1 MEVVWWVATLA
12 LLSPMVVYAGEEVP
26 VVALFG
32 VAAGI
37 AIALMLTGRRLYDV
51 LIEEGLRR
59 RQGALRWVWAV
70 GVLLVGVSVVLLAAV
85 FVIAVAIRGRA
96 PSVPY

>member
-1 MEVVWWVATLA
+1 MAAVA
-12 LLSPMVVYAGEEVP
+12 LLSPMVIYAGRDVP
-26 VVALFG
+26 IPALFG

-59 RQGALRWVWAV
+59 RQGILRWVWAV
-70 GVLLVGVSVVLLAAV
+70 GVLLVGISVILLAAV
-85 FVIAVAIRGRA
+85 FVLAVAVRGRA
-96 PSVPY
+96 PDVPF

>member
-1 MEVVWWVATLA
+1 
-12 LLSPMVVYAGEEVP
+12 MVVYAGRDVP
-26 VVALFG
+26 IPALFG

-59 RQGALRWVWAV
+59 RQGLMRWILAV
-70 GVLLVGVSVVLLAAV
+70 GMLLVGVSVVLLAAV
-85 FVIAVAIRGRA
+85 FVFAVAVRGRA
-96 PSVPY
+96 PNVPF

>member
-1 MEVVWWVATLA
+1 
-12 LLSPMVVYAGEEVP
+12 MVVFAGRDVP
-26 VVALFG
+26 VPALFG

-51 LIEEGLRR
+51 LIEEGLRSR
-59 RQGALRWVWAV
+59 HGALRWVWAI
-70 GVLLVGVSVVLLAAV
+70 GVLLVGISVILLAAV

-96 PSVPY
+96 PSVPF

>member
-1 MEVVWWVATLA
+1 MEAVWWIAAAA
-12 LLSPMVVYAGEEVP
+12 LLSPMFVFAGRDVP
-26 VVALFG
+26 VPALFG

-70 GVLLVGVSVVLLAAV
+70 GVLLVGISVILLAAV
-85 FVIAVAIRGRA
+85 FVIAVAVRGRA
-96 PSVPY
+96 PSVPF